1 MINVSNDFK
10 TAAKAPIT
18 QVRGYV
24 VSQGD
29 NVQINENN
37 DLKSI
42 VIRQEASLLHT
53 VLRQAEVVHF
63 GNVNYLDKTVNL
75 GIGLVLPDN
84 VSVEHIDYGSFKVYE
99 REISKGSE
107 ETRLK
112 LYDKMYESLLSWDA
126 TTLDGVDTPF
136 TLLELL
142 QAICTKLSWTLGT
155 TSFTNDSMVIDTDV
169 FTDAV
174 TTYREVLE
182 MIAEASGTIMY
193 FDVDDELKLRQVD
206 EDKSSPVETIDANQ
220 LEKLSIEPSWGP
232 INSVVLS
239 RMPQEDNIVYKDDGS
254 IATHGLTEIKIENN
268 LIVDAERETWI
279 EPIYTALGG
288 VELYPFDAL
297 ISGLGYLQI
306 GDRITLQDQFGQNYS
321 SVVLGLETKLTGG
334 FNERVYA
341 KVPDKS
347 TTDYNTAGIVGQMIR
362 NTQIIVN
369 KQTGEILLI
378 TEGLDGAIAQIN
390 LTTEALTA
398 SVNQA
403 LALGD
408 VNQDNIADLQTA
420 LTELELTAEGLEL
433 AVTGIGGTNLLKN
446 SVGLKGN
453 VVEWQNY
460 DLDGDLIDPDND
472 ATIDQSADV
481 IANSESGSALVLNEQ
496 FIEQTFPTIV
506 GSNYTAY
513 FRYKSDDDALL
524 SITGVAPITLATQ
537 ADWFIYK
544 YNFVAGSASTT
555 FNISNVASGSGATI
569 SLTDL
574 VVKLGDVNGWIQ
586 APNEVYG
593 ANYRFDKDGFE
604 ITSLTSTFKSVLDNQ
619 QLAVYDTAGGVEKN
633 TMIVSK
639 DRGMIRNLVAQDQF
653 VIQRYENPE
662 KSIRIIPTATG
673 GMLVINS

>member
-10 TAAKAPIT
+10 IAAKAPIT

-24 VSQGD
+24 ISQTD
-29 NVQINENN
+29 LTSLNENN

-42 VIRQEASLLHT
+42 IIRQEASLLHT
-53 VLRQAEVVHF
+53 VLRQAEVVHY
-63 GNVNYLDKTVNL
+63 GTANLLDHTVNL

-84 VSVEHIDYGSFKVYE
+84 LSVEHIDYGHFKVIS
-99 REISKGSE
+99 REITKGSE
-107 ETRLK
+107 EVKLR
-112 LYDKMYESLLSWDA
+112 LYDKMYESLRSWDE
-126 TTLDGVDTPF
+126 TIFEGVDFPLTVVE
-136 TLLELL
+136 LLEL
-142 QAICTKLSWTLGT
+142 ICDELGWVLGT
-155 TSFTNDSMVIDTDV
+155 TTFTNYDKSIDTDI

-174 TTYREVLE
+174 STYREVLD
-182 MIAEASGTIMY
+182 MIAEVAGGILY
-193 FDVDDELKLRQVD
+193 FDVDNQLKIRTVD
-206 EDKSSPVETIDANQ
+206 IDKSDPVELVDANQ
-220 LEKLSIEPSWGP
+220 LERLMMEPSWGP
-232 INSVVLS
+232 VNSVVLS

-254 IATHGLTEIKIENN
+254 IGEHGLTEIKIENN
-268 LIVDAERETWI
+268 LIVDANRELWI
-279 EPIYTALGG
+279 EDIYTTLGG
-288 VELYPFDAL
+288 VEFYPFDAL

-306 GDRITLQDQFGQNYS
+306 GDRITLQDQLGGNYS
-321 SVVLGLETKLTGG
+321 TVVLGIETKLTGG
-334 FNERVYA
+334 FNERIYA

-347 TTDYNTAGIVGQMIR
+347 TTDYNTAGIIGQIIR

-369 KQTGEILLI
+369 KQTGEITLI

-420 LTELELTAEGLEL
+420 LAELELTAEGLEL

-453 VVEWQNY
+453 VNEWQNY
-460 DLDGDLIDPDND
+460 DVDGNLIDSDND

-481 IANSESGSALVLNEQ
+481 IANSESGSALVLDEQ
-496 FIEQTFPTIV
+496 YIEQTFPTIV
-506 GSNYTAY
+506 GSVYTVY
-513 FRYKSDDDALL
+513 FRYLSDDDATL
-524 SITGVAPITLATQ
+524 SITGVSPITLPVQ

-544 YNFVAGSASTT
+544 YNFTAGSANTT
-555 FNISNVASGSGATI
+555 FRVSNVSAGSGAQI
-569 SLTDL
+569 KLTDL

-604 ITSLTSTFKSVLDNQ
+604 ITSLTSTFKSVLDNE

-633 TMIVSK
+633 TMLVSK
-639 DRGMIRNLVAQDQF
+639 DSGIIRNLVAQDQF
-653 VIQRYENPE
+653 VVQRYENPT
-662 KSIRIIPTATG
+662 KSIRIIPTSTG
-673 GMLVINS
+673 GMIVINN